1 LQAWRFVAPK
11 GEKMT
16 AEAHSKVRLTHLKR
30 DAYLY
35 VRQSTVRQVFE
46 NTESTKRQYALRQ
59 RAVALGWPIE
69 QVHVIDTDLGQSG
82 ASAVDRE
89 GFKRL
94 ITEVSLGHV
103 GVVLG
108 LEVSRLARNCMDWH
122 RLLELCALTDALILD
137 EDGLYDPNDFNDRLL
152 LGLKGTMSEA
162 ELHFLRARLQGGILN
177 KARRGELASPLP
189 VGFIYD
195 EQKKVRLDPDSQV
208 QEVITLFFQTFRRL
222 GTAYAMVK
230 YFKQQDLRFPRRLRT
245 GLRKGE
251 LVWGDLCHSRTLQ
264 LLHNPRYAGAFVYG
278 RLQARKGMD
287 GKIIYRKRPQE
298 EWCALIPG
306 VHEGYITF
314 EEYEDNQR
322 RLRESAQAYGVDR
335 PHSPPREG
343 PALLQGIVIC
353 GVCGLRMTV
362 RYHERQGS
370 LSPEYVCQRDGIE
383 HGRRNCQRIPGVGVD
398 RAIGELLIEAMT
410 PLAIDVAMAV
420 QEELSKRLDEA
431 HQLRAKQVERVR
443 YEADLARQR
452 FMQVDPNNRL
462 VADALEAEWNEKL
475 RALEQAQDEFER
487 QNQSDLLRMSE
498 EQREQLLVLTSD
510 FPRLWKDPNTADRD
524 RKRMV
529 RLLIEDV
536 TLTRKET
543 IIVQVRF
550 KGGTTSTL
558 TPAAPR
564 PTCKTWQTEDSVI
577 TCVDQLLN
585 DYTYEQIAPLLNEQ
599 GLHSGKGHPFN
610 GTLVGN
616 ICREY
621 GLKSRWHRLRDRGL
635 LTIEEMAE
643 ILGVTTGTVTV
654 WRRQGILKGHVYNDK
669 QQCLFEAPGPD
680 RPVKCQGRKL
690 STRYPN
696 IKFMPDHVKEVQYEA

>member
-1 LQAWRFVAPK
+1 
-11 GEKMT
+11 M

-89 GFKRL
+89 GFKQL
-94 ITEVSLGHV
+94 ISEVSLGHV

-208 QEVITLFFQTFRRL
+208 QGAITLFFQTFRRL

-278 RLQARKGMD
+278 RLQTRKGMD

-298 EWCALIPG
+298 EWHALIPG
-306 VHEGYITF
+306 VHEGYISF
-314 EEYEDNQR
+314 EDYKDNQR
-322 RLRESAQAYGVDR
+322 RLRESAQAYGPDR
-335 PHSPPREG
+335 QHSPPREG

-353 GVCGLRMTV
+353 GICGLRMTV
-362 RYHERQGS
+362 RYHERQGAI
-370 LSPEYVCQRDGIE
+370 SPEYVCQRDGIE
-383 HGRRNCQRIPGVGVD
+383 HGRRHCQRIAGSTVD
-398 RAIGELLIEAMT
+398 RAIGELLMETMT
-410 PLAIDVAMAV
+410 PLAINVAMAV

-498 EQREQLLVLTSD
+498 EQQAQILTLTSD
-510 FPRLWKDPNTADRD
+510 FPRLWKDPSTADRD

-536 TLTRKET
+536 TLSRKET

-550 KGGTTSTL
+550 KGGTAATL
-558 TPAAPR
+558 SPDVPR
-564 PTCKTWQTEDSVI
+564 PTCKTWQTSDAII
-577 TCVDQLLN
+577 TLVDQLLN
-585 DYTYEQIAPLLNEQ
+585 DYTYEQIALLLNEQ
-599 GLHSGKGHPFN
+599 GLLSGKGHQFN
-610 GTLVGN
+610 GILVGN
-616 ICREY
+616 ICRGY
-621 GLKSRWHRLRDRGL
+621 GLKSRWHRLRDRGM
-635 LTIEEMAE
+635 LTIEEMAG
-643 ILGVTTGTVTV
+643 ILDVTTSTVNI
-654 WRRQGILKGHVYNDK
+654 WRRQGILSGHVYNDK
-669 QQCLFEAPGPD
+669 QQCLFEAPGVD

-690 STRYPN
+690 STRHPN
-696 IKFMPDHVKEVQYEA
+696 IKFMSDHAKEVQYEA